1 MMLDPL
7 SKAATAE
14 PAVKGLGRSGK
25 AEDGEAGFS
34 NTLTRLGGRNAGEGE
49 AASSQP
55 AVNGSGRRGDAD
67 DGEAGLSS
75 ASTQSSGR
83 SMGEARA
90 GSGADGELPPDSG
103 LENMLG
109 DRDAGASTINPATR
123 LAHPNRHELDKTS
136 PARTSIFQAGFGVKQ
151 TDGANHL
158 EAKRGPSSAVVGEV
172 ATDQAGTADADD
184 ALLSGAA
191 SGTGDPQGASD
202 LLNILGGTAQAW
214 SAHGASRET
223 QAGGGRKSESEA
235 MRRGE
240 VNSESLRRTA
250 GAQGETLEMPT
261 TELDSAVEPVRSF
274 RFSDAKGGDVAAE
287 LTRAANLS
295 DKAGES
301 KGKAAPIENISIV
314 ASRRF
319 LGLAPS
325 SNSTSLLAAMTGDT
339 GWSSAM
345 HSRAVGADTV
355 VGGAT
360 GSAVQML
367 KLQMTPHD
375 LGTVTATLRLIGEE
389 LHVHLTVET
398 RAAYRQ
404 LSDDSKGM
412 LDALKANGFSVDQVT
427 INISSTADAEQQK
440 GQQNAATGQQ
450 MAGSGERNGGAQNRE
465 QQRPGFDSEMNGR
478 ADGNELVTE
487 KAASADPVGTRNGQL
502 YL

>member
-1 MMLDPL
+1 MMLDAL

-14 PAVKGLGRSGK
+14 PAVKGSGRSGK

-34 NTLTRLGGRNAGEGE
+34 NALTRLNGRNAGEGK
-49 AASSQP
+49 AH
-55 AVNGSGRRGDAD
+55 VGSGA
-67 DGEAGLSS
+67 E
-75 ASTQSSGR
+75 
-83 SMGEARA
+83 GEARDTSNLQGLPGEADADAAIVNLA
-90 GSGADGELPPDSG
+90 GKFL
-103 LENMLG
+103 
-109 DRDAGASTINPATR
+109 
-123 LAHPNRHELDKTS
+123 HVNRHGPDDHSTKRS
-136 PARTSIFQAGFGVKQ
+136 SISQAGFGVKHA
-151 TDGANHL
+151 DAAKNLALKHGA
-158 EAKRGPSSAVVGEV
+158 SSNVVGRD
-172 ATDQAGTADADD
+172 ATDEAEAVDADE
-184 ALLSGAA
+184 ASAKGAA

-240 VNSESLRRTA
+240 VNSESLRRTSA
-250 GAQGETLEMPT
+250 TQGETLEMPT
-261 TELDSAVEPVRSF
+261 TELDSAVQPARSF
-274 RFSDAKGGDVAAE
+274 RFSDAKGGNVAAE

-295 DKAGES
+295 DAAGES

-314 ASRRF
+314 ESRRF

-398 RAAYRQ
+398 RAAYRH
-404 LSDDSKGM
+404 LSEDSKGM
-412 LDALKANGFSVDQVT
+412 LDALKAHGFSVDQVT

-450 MAGSGERNGGAQNRE
+450 MTGSGERNGGAQNRE
-465 QQRPGFDSEMNGR
+465 QQRPGFDSEMNGG

>member
-1 MMLDPL
+1 MMLDAL

-14 PAVKGLGRSGK
+14 PAVKGSGRSGK

-34 NTLTRLGGRNAGEGE
+34 STLTRLNGQKAGEGKAPARSE
-49 AASSQP
+49 AEGETHGNSNLQGLP
-55 AVNGSGRRGDAD
+55 GEPDAD
-67 DGEAGLSS
+67 A
-75 ASTQSSGR
+75 AVV
-83 SMGEARA
+83 
-90 GSGADGELPPDSG
+90 
-103 LENMLG
+103 
-109 DRDAGASTINPATR
+109 NPAAKF
-123 LAHPNRHELDKTS
+123 LHVNRHGLDDHPIKRS
-136 PARTSIFQAGFGVKQ
+136 SISQAGFGAKHADAVKNL
-151 TDGANHL
+151 A
-158 EAKRGPSSAVVGEV
+158 AKHGQSSNVVGRD
-172 ATDQAGTADADD
+172 ATDEAEAADADE
-184 ALLSGAA
+184 ASPKGAA
-191 SGTGDPQGASD
+191 SGTGDPQGTSD
-202 LLNILGGTAQAW
+202 LLNILGGPAQAW

-240 VNSESLRRTA
+240 ANSESLRRTA
-250 GAQGETLEMPT
+250 GPQGETLEMPT
-261 TELDSAVEPVRSF
+261 TELDSAVQPARSF
-274 RFSDAKGGDVAAE
+274 RFSDAKGGGVAAE

-295 DKAGES
+295 DTAAES
-301 KGKAAPIENISIV
+301 KGKAASIENISIV
-314 ASRRF
+314 ESRRF

-345 HSRAVGADTV
+345 HSRAVGTDTV
-355 VGGAT
+355 GGGAT

-404 LSDDSKGM
+404 LSEDSKGM
-412 LDALKANGFSVDQVT
+412 LDSLKAHGFSVDQVT

>member
-1 MMLDPL
+1 MMLDAL

-14 PAVKGLGRSGK
+14 PAVKGSGRSGK

-34 NTLTRLGGRNAGEGE
+34 SALTRLNGRNADEGKAPARSEAEGE
-49 AASSQP
+49 THGNSNLQGLP
-55 AVNGSGRRGDAD
+55 GEPDAD
-67 DGEAGLSS
+67 A
-75 ASTQSSGR
+75 AVV
-83 SMGEARA
+83 
-90 GSGADGELPPDSG
+90 
-103 LENMLG
+103 
-109 DRDAGASTINPATR
+109 NPAAKF
-123 LAHPNRHELDKTS
+123 LHVNRHGLDDHPIKRS
-136 PARTSIFQAGFGVKQ
+136 SISQAGFGAKHADAVKNL
-151 TDGANHL
+151 A
-158 EAKRGPSSAVVGEV
+158 AKHGQSSNVVGRD
-172 ATDQAGTADADD
+172 ATDEAEAADADE
-184 ALLSGAA
+184 ASPKGAA
-191 SGTGDPQGASD
+191 SGTGDPQGTSD
-202 LLNILGGTAQAW
+202 LLNILGGPAQAW

-240 VNSESLRRTA
+240 ANSESLRRT
-250 GAQGETLEMPT
+250 GGPQGETLEMPT
-261 TELDSAVEPVRSF
+261 TELDSSVQPARSF
-274 RFSDAKGGDVAAE
+274 RFSDAKGGAVAAE

-295 DKAGES
+295 DTAGES
-301 KGKAAPIENISIV
+301 KGNAAPIENISIV
-314 ASRRF
+314 ESRRF

-325 SNSTSLLAAMTGDT
+325 SNSTSLLASMTGDT

-404 LSDDSKGM
+404 LSEDSKGM
-412 LDALKANGFSVDQVT
+412 LDSLKAHGFSVDQVT

-487 KAASADPVGTRNGQL
+487 KAASADPVGARNGQL

>member
-1 MMLDPL
+1 MMLDAL

-14 PAVKGLGRSGK
+14 PAIKGSGRSGK

-34 NTLTRLGGRNAGEGE
+34 NALTRLSGRNAGEGK
-49 AASSQP
+49 AH
-55 AVNGSGRRGDAD
+55 
-67 DGEAGLSS
+67 
-75 ASTQSSGR
+75 
-83 SMGEARA
+83 A
-90 GSGADGELPPDSG
+90 GSGAEGEARDTSNLQGLPGEADADGTVPDPAAKFLPV
-103 LENMLG
+103 
-109 DRDAGASTINPATR
+109 
-123 LAHPNRHELDKTS
+123 NRHGLNDISSK
-136 PARTSIFQAGFGVKQ
+136 RISISQAGFEIKQ
-151 TDGANHL
+151 TDA
-158 EAKRGPSSAVVGEV
+158 AKVLAAKHGQSSTVVGKD
-172 ATDQAGTADADD
+172 ATDQAEAADADE
-184 ALLSGAA
+184 ALADDAA
-191 SGTGDPQGASD
+191 SQIGDSHGTSD
-202 LLNILGGTAQAW
+202 LLNILGGPDQAW

-223 QAGGGRKSESEA
+223 QPGGGRKSESEA

-240 VNSESLRRTA
+240 VTSESLRRAA

-261 TELDSAVEPVRSF
+261 TELDSAVQPARSF
-274 RFSDAKGGDVAAE
+274 RFSDAKGGDLAAE

-295 DKAGES
+295 DTAGES

-314 ASRRF
+314 ESRRF
-319 LGLAPS
+319 LGLATS

-404 LSDDSKGM
+404 LSEDSKGM
-412 LDALKANGFSVDQVT
+412 LDALKAHGFSVDQLT

-440 GQQNAATGQQ
+440 GHQNAATGQH

-478 ADGNELVTE
+478 ADGNEMVTE

>member
-1 MMLDPL
+1 MMLDAL

-14 PAVKGLGRSGK
+14 PAVKGSGRSGK

-34 NTLTRLGGRNAGEGE
+34 STLTRLNGRNADEGKAHARPEAEGE
-49 AASSQP
+49 THDNSSL
-55 AVNGSGRRGDAD
+55 RGLPGEPDAD
-67 DGEAGLSS
+67 A
-75 ASTQSSGR
+75 A
-83 SMGEARA
+83 
-90 GSGADGELPPDSG
+90 
-103 LENMLG
+103 
-109 DRDAGASTINPATR
+109 IVNPAAKF
-123 LAHPNRHELDKTS
+123 LHVNRHGLDDHSTKRS
-136 PARTSIFQAGFGVKQ
+136 SISQAGFGVKHA
-151 TDGANHL
+151 DA
-158 EAKRGPSSAVVGEV
+158 AKNLALKHGTSSNVVGRD
-172 ATDQAGTADADD
+172 ATDEAEAVDADE
-184 ALLSGAA
+184 ASAKGAA
-191 SGTGDPQGASD
+191 SGTGDPQGTSD

-223 QAGGGRKSESEA
+223 QAGGGRKSETEA
-235 MRRGE
+235 MRHGE

-250 GAQGETLEMPT
+250 GPQGETLEMPT
-261 TELDSAVEPVRSF
+261 TESDSAVQPARSF
-274 RFSDAKGGDVAAE
+274 RFSDAKGGAVAAE

-295 DKAGES
+295 DTAGES

-314 ASRRF
+314 ESRRF

-325 SNSTSLLAAMTGDT
+325 SNSTSLVAAMTGDT

-345 HSRAVGADTV
+345 HSRAVGADAV
-355 VGGAT
+355 VGGAAT

-404 LSDDSKGM
+404 LSEDSRGM
-412 LDALKANGFSVDQVT
+412 LDALKAHGFSVDQVT

-465 QQRPGFDSEMNGR
+465 QQRPGFDNEMNGR

>member
-1 MMLDPL
+1 MMLDAL

-14 PAVKGLGRSGK
+14 PAVKGSGRSGK

-34 NTLTRLGGRNAGEGE
+34 SALTRLSGRNAGEGKAHARSE
-49 AASSQP
+49 AEGETHGNSSLQSLP
-55 AVNGSGRRGDAD
+55 GEPDAD
-67 DGEAGLSS
+67 A
-75 ASTQSSGR
+75 TVV
-83 SMGEARA
+83 
-90 GSGADGELPPDSG
+90 
-103 LENMLG
+103 
-109 DRDAGASTINPATR
+109 NPAAKF
-123 LAHPNRHELDKTS
+123 LHVNRHGLDDQSIK
-136 PARTSIFQAGFGVKQ
+136 RTSILQAGFG
-151 TDGANHL
+151 
-158 EAKRGPSSAVVGEV
+158 AKHADAAKNLALKNGPSSTVVGKD
-172 ATDQAGTADADD
+172 TPDQVGTADADD
-184 ALLSGAA
+184 ALLSDAA
-191 SGTGDPQGASD
+191 SGTGDPQGTSD
-202 LLNILGGTAQAW
+202 LLNILGGPAQAW

-223 QAGGGRKSESEA
+223 QAGGGRKSETEA

-240 VNSESLRRTA
+240 VDSESLRRTA

-261 TELDSAVEPVRSF
+261 TELDSAVRPARSF

-287 LTRAANLS
+287 LTRAANLQ

-301 KGKAAPIENISIV
+301 KGKATPIENISIV
-314 ASRRF
+314 ESRRF
-319 LGLAPS
+319 LGVAPN

-389 LHVHLTVET
+389 LHVSLTVET

-404 LSDDSKGM
+404 LSEDSKGM
-412 LDALKANGFSVDQVT
+412 LDALKAHGFSVDGVT
-427 INISSTADAEQQK
+427 INISPAADAEQQK

-465 QQRPGFDSEMNGR
+465 QHRSGFDSEMNGR